1 MELKTLGIYGPYPK
15 AGGSACSSYLV
26 RTEKAKLVLDFG
38 TGALTRLTAEEDVC
52 SVDAIILSH
61 THFDHVSDMLPL
73 TYLMELRPGKLK
85 VYLPK
90 NEDNWY
96 LKLLNKSCFEAHEVE
111 AGDKE
116 EINGALV
123 ERQAHRSDPRDK
135 NKRRRQK
142 PVLYGRHRM
151 VRRTLRVRARR
162 GYGAC
167 GRGKAARVQRP
178 AYELRQSLSVERSVR
193 RQSPSYPPF
202 ARFRS
207 RRQAPRHGHRS
218 RRRRKDV

>member
-26 RTEKAKLVLDFG
+26 RTASAKLVLDFG
-38 TGALTRLTAEEDVC
+38 AGALTRLTAEEDVG

-90 NEDNWY
+90 TKDNWY
-96 LKLLNKSCFEAHEVE
+96 LKLLNTACFEAHEVE
-111 AGDKE
+111 AGDKA

-123 ERQAHRSDPRDK
+123 EFFPAKRQAHRSDPRDK

-151 VRRTLRVRARR
+151 VRRTLRIRARR
-162 GYGAC
+162 GYSTC
-167 GRGKAARVQRP
+167 GRGKAARIQGT
-178 AYELRQSLSVERSVR
+178 AHELRQSFPVERGFG
-193 RQSPSYPPF
+193 RQGHPDSSF
-202 ARFRS
+202 ARF
-207 RRQAPRHGHRS
+207 
-218 RRRRKDV
+218 